1 MVGDKSV
8 ASTKPSGPTPLCDVE
23 RLIAGARGNIDDAGA
38 RHDPCHVQHGVGCTP
53 QPRPDLRSMIVPALA
68 GLLPLTARRK
78 LEGLRRLLA
87 HPDLRRTPRVSAFFD
102 FVVEEIEAL

>member
-1 MVGDKSV
+1 
-8 ASTKPSGPTPLCDVE
+8 
-23 RLIAGARGNIDDAGA
+23 
-38 RHDPCHVQHGVGCTP
+38 
-53 QPRPDLRSMIVPALA
+53 MIVPALA

-102 FVVEEIEAL
+102 FVVEEIEALKPILTG